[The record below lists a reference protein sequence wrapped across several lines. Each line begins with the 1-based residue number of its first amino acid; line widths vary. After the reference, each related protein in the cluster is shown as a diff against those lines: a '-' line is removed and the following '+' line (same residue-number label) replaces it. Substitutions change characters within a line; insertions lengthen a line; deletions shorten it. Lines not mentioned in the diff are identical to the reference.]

1 MPVGVFDTT
10 VALSYNRRAAMRAGI
25 VPVLLLQERLNSPRP
40 HEHHCMIDHQKEPKA
55 ITVDVVIPVLN
66 EQSALR
72 SSVES
77 LRAFL
82 YDHCPYAWRI
92 VIADNDSTD
101 ATPQIC
107 AELKQAYPG
116 EVDFIRLEQKGR
128 GRALRMAW
136 SRSTADVVCCMDVDL
151 STNLRALPPL
161 LAALIHSD
169 YDLATGSRL
178 IHGAIVTRQWKREV
192 ISRAYNLLI
201 RLMFWHR
208 FRDAQCGFK
217 GATRRAVEQLLP
229 QVKDQ
234 EWFFDT
240 ELLLKGERQGYRIF
254 ELPVEWI
261 EDIDTR
267 VRIVKTECQD
277 VRGLLR

>member
-1 MPVGVFDTT
+1 MV
-10 VALSYNRRAAMRAGI
+10 
-25 VPVLLLQERLNSPRP
+25 
-40 HEHHCMIDHQKEPKA
+40 DHDKEPKD

-66 EQSALR
+66 EQVALR
-72 SSVES
+72 GSVET
-77 LRAFL
+77 LRTFL
-82 YDHCPYAWRI
+82 HEHCPYTWRI
-92 VIADNDSTD
+92 VVADNASTD

-107 AELKQAYPG
+107 ADLKRDYPG
-116 EVDFIRLEQKGR
+116 EVDFVRLEQKGR

-136 SRSTADVVCCMDVDL
+136 TQSTADVVCYMDVDL
-151 STNLRALPPL
+151 STNLRALPPM

-178 IHGAIVTRQWKREV
+178 VHGAIVTRQWKREL
-192 ISRAYNLLI
+192 ISRCYNLLI

-217 GATRRAVEQLLP
+217 GATRRAVHDLLP

-234 EWFFDT
+234 AWFFDT

-261 EDIDTR
+261 EDLDTR
-267 VRIVKTECQD
+267 VKIVSTAWKD
-277 VRGLLR
+277 IKGLVRVRFGG

>member
-1 MPVGVFDTT
+1 
-10 VALSYNRRAAMRAGI
+10 
-25 VPVLLLQERLNSPRP
+25 
-40 HEHHCMIDHQKEPKA
+40 MIDHPKDPST

-72 SSVES
+72 SSVET

-82 YDHCPYAWRI
+82 HDACPYAWRI
-92 VIADNDSTD
+92 IVADNASTD
-101 ATPQIC
+101 RTPQIC
-107 AELKQAYPG
+107 AELKQQYTG
-116 EVDFIRLEQKGR
+116 EVDFIRLEQRGR
-128 GRALRMAW
+128 GRALRQAW
-136 SRSTADVVCCMDVDL
+136 SRSTADVVCYMDVDL
-151 STNLRALPPL
+151 STNLRALPPM

-178 IHGAIVTRQWKREV
+178 VHGAIVSRQWKREL
-192 ISRAYNLLI
+192 ISRAYNMLI

-217 GATRRAVEQLLP
+217 GATRRAVEDLVP

-234 EWFFDT
+234 AWFFDT

-261 EDIDTR
+261 EDLDTR
-267 VRIVKTECQD
+267 VKIVKTALED
-277 VRGLLR
+277 IKGLLRVRFGG

>member
-1 MPVGVFDTT
+1 
-10 VALSYNRRAAMRAGI
+10 
-25 VPVLLLQERLNSPRP
+25 
-40 HEHHCMIDHQKEPKA
+40 MIEQPKPPQD
-55 ITVDVVIPVLN
+55 ITVDIVIPVLN
-66 EQSALR
+66 EQVALR
-72 SSVES
+72 SSVEA

-82 YDHCPYAWRI
+82 GASCPYTWRI
-92 VIADNDSTD
+92 VVADNASTD
-101 ATPQIC
+101 ATPRIC
-107 AELKQAYPG
+107 AELKAQYPG
-116 EVDFIRLEQKGR
+116 EVDFVRLEQKGR

-136 SRSTADVVCCMDVDL
+136 TQSTADVVCYMDVDL

-178 IHGAIVTRQWKREV
+178 VHGAIVSRQWKREI
-192 ISRAYNLLI
+192 ISRAYNMLI
-201 RLMFWHR
+201 RLLFWHR

-217 GATRRAVEQLLP
+217 GATRRAVEDLLP

-234 EWFFDT
+234 AWFFDT

-261 EDIDTR
+261 EDLDTR
-267 VRIVKTECQD
+267 VKIIKTATD
-277 VRGLLR
+277 DIKGLLRVRFGG

>member
-1 MPVGVFDTT
+1 M
-10 VALSYNRRAAMRAGI
+10 
-25 VPVLLLQERLNSPRP
+25 VP
-40 HEHHCMIDHQKEPKA
+40 QKDVRE

-66 EQSALR
+66 EEQQLAASVETLR
-72 SSVES
+72 S
-77 LRAFL
+77 FL
-82 YDHCPYAWRI
+82 IEHCPYRWRI
-92 VIADNDSTD
+92 VVADNASIDR
-101 ATPQIC
+101 TPQIC
-107 AELKQAYPG
+107 RELKESYSA
-116 EVDFIRLEQKGR
+116 EFDFIRLEQKGR

-136 SRSTADVVCCMDVDL
+136 SRSQADVVAYMDVDL

-178 IHGAIVTRQWKREV
+178 MHGAIVTRQWKREI
-192 ISRAYNLLI
+192 ISRSYNLLI

-217 GATRRAVEQLLP
+217 GATRRAVDELLP
-229 QVKDQ
+229 QVRDQ
-234 EWFFDT
+234 AWFFDT

-261 EDIDTR
+261 EDLDTR
-267 VRIVKTECQD
+267 VKIIATAWQD
-277 VRGLLR
+277 IKGLVRVRLGG

>member
-1 MPVGVFDTT
+1 M
-10 VALSYNRRAAMRAGI
+10 
-25 VPVLLLQERLNSPRP
+25 PVLLLPPSFNGERPLLP
-40 HEHHCMIDHQKEPKA
+40 MIDQHKDPSE

-66 EQSALR
+66 EQAALAN
-72 SSVES
+72 SVET
-77 LRAFL
+77 LRTFL
-82 YDHCPYAWRI
+82 IERCPYRWRI
-92 VIADNDSTD
+92 VVADNASTD
-101 ATPQIC
+101 ATPRIC
-107 AELKQAYPG
+107 AELRDRYPG
-116 EVDFIRLEQKGR
+116 EVDFVRLEQKGR

-136 SRSTADVVCCMDVDL
+136 TQSTADVVCYMDVDL
-151 STNLRALPPL
+151 STNLRALPPM

-178 IHGAIVTRQWKREV
+178 VHGAIVTRQWKREL

-217 GATRRAVEQLLP
+217 GATRRALQDLVP

-234 EWFFDT
+234 AWFFDT

-261 EDIDTR
+261 EDLDTR
-267 VRIVKTECQD
+267 VKIVSTAWDDIKGL
-277 VRGLLR
+277 VRVRLGG

>member
-1 MPVGVFDTT
+1 MIAHIKPV
-10 VALSYNRRAAMRAGI
+10 S
-25 VPVLLLQERLNSPRP
+25 E
-40 HEHHCMIDHQKEPKA
+40 

-66 EQSALR
+66 EEAQLAA
-72 SSVES
+72 SVET

-82 YDHCPYAWRI
+82 SQHCPYRWRI
-92 VIADNDSTD
+92 VVADNASTD
-101 ATPQIC
+101 RTPQVC
-107 AELKQAYPG
+107 QELRASNPG
-116 EVDFIRLEQKGR
+116 QVDFIRLEQKGR
-128 GRALRMAW
+128 GRALRAAW
-136 SRSTADVVCCMDVDL
+136 SSSVADVVCYMDVDL

-178 IHGAIVTRQWKREV
+178 MHGAIVTRQWKREL
-192 ISRAYNLLI
+192 ISRTYNLLI

-217 GATRRAVEQLLP
+217 GATRRAIDDLIP

-234 EWFFDT
+234 AWFFDT

-261 EDIDTR
+261 EDLDSR
-267 VRIVKTECQD
+267 VKIVKTAWEDIQGL
-277 VRGLLR
+277 VRVRLGG

>member
-1 MPVGVFDTT
+1 MPG
-10 VALSYNRRAAMRAGI
+10 NPR
-25 VPVLLLQERLNSPRP
+25 LLYMTD
-40 HEHHCMIDHQKEPKA
+40 HHKEPRD

-66 EQSALR
+66 EQAALR
-72 SSVES
+72 QSVETLHS
-77 LRAFL
+77 FL
-82 YDHCPYAWRI
+82 VGHCPYTWRI
-92 VIADNDSTD
+92 VVADNASTD
-101 ATPQIC
+101 ATPAIC
-107 AELKQAYPG
+107 AELKEQYPG
-116 EVDFIRLEQKGR
+116 QVDFVRLEQKGR

-136 SRSTADVVCCMDVDL
+136 SQSTADVVCYMDVDL

-169 YDLATGSRL
+169 YDLGTGSRL
-178 IHGAIVTRQWKREV
+178 VHGAIVTRQWKREI

-201 RLMFWHR
+201 RLLFWHR

-217 GATRRAVEQLLP
+217 GATRRAVDDLVP

-261 EDIDTR
+261 EDLDSRVNIVRTAWADIKGLVR
-267 VRIVKTECQD
+267 VRL
-277 VRGLLR
+277 GG

>member
-1 MPVGVFDTT
+1 MRHRAKPMINQHKPVHD
-10 VALSYNRRAAMRAGI
+10 
-25 VPVLLLQERLNSPRP
+25 
-40 HEHHCMIDHQKEPKA
+40 
-55 ITVDVVIPVLN
+55 ITVDVVVPVLN
-66 EQSALR
+66 EEAQLAASVEALR
-72 SSVES
+72 S
-77 LRAFL
+77 FL
-82 YDHCPYAWRI
+82 IDHCPYRWRI
-92 VIADNDSTD
+92 VVADNASTD
-101 ATPQIC
+101 RTPAIC
-107 AELKQAYPG
+107 RDLRDRYG
-116 EVDFIRLEQKGR
+116 GDVDFIRLEQKGR

-136 SRSTADVVCCMDVDL
+136 TGSAADVVCYMDVDL

-178 IHGAIVTRQWKREV
+178 MHGATVTRQWRREI
-192 ISRAYNLLI
+192 ISRSYNLLI

-217 GATRRAVEQLLP
+217 GATRRAVDELVP

-234 EWFFDT
+234 AWFFDT

-261 EDIDTR
+261 EDLETR
-267 VRIVKTECQD
+267 VKIIRTAWEDIKGL
-277 VRGLLR
+277 VRVRLGG

>member
-1 MPVGVFDTT
+1 
-10 VALSYNRRAAMRAGI
+10 
-25 VPVLLLQERLNSPRP
+25 
-40 HEHHCMIDHQKEPKA
+40 MIDYKKEPNE
-55 ITVDVVIPVLN
+55 ITVDVIIPVFN
-66 EQSALR
+66 EQVALR
-72 SSVES
+72 PSVET
-77 LRAFL
+77 LRTFL
-82 YDHCPYAWRI
+82 HEHCPYKWRI
-92 VIADNDSTD
+92 VVADNASTD

-116 EVDFIRLEQKGR
+116 EVDFVRLEQKGR

-136 SRSTADVVCCMDVDL
+136 TQSTADVVCYMDVDL
-151 STNLRALPPL
+151 STNLRALPPM

-178 IHGAIVTRQWKREV
+178 VHGAIVSRQWKREF
-192 ISRAYNLLI
+192 ISRCYNLLI

-217 GATRRAVEQLLP
+217 GATRRAVEHLIP

-234 EWFFDT
+234 AWFFDT

-261 EDIDTR
+261 EDLDSRVKIVSTAWKDIKGLVR
-267 VRIVKTECQD
+267 VRF
-277 VRGLLR
+277 GG

>member
-1 MPVGVFDTT
+1 
-10 VALSYNRRAAMRAGI
+10 
-25 VPVLLLQERLNSPRP
+25 
-40 HEHHCMIDHQKEPKA
+40 MIDQHKKPEE

-66 EQSALR
+66 EEAALGH
-72 SSVES
+72 SVET
-77 LRAFL
+77 LHTFL
-82 YDHCPYAWRI
+82 TDHCPYSWRI
-92 VIADNDSTD
+92 VVADNGSRDR
-101 ATPQIC
+101 TPEIC
-107 AELKQAYPG
+107 AELKERFPAQ
-116 EVDFIRLEQKGR
+116 VDFVRLEQRGR
-128 GRALRMAW
+128 GRALRTAW
-136 SRSTADVVCCMDVDL
+136 TRSSADVVCYMDVDL

-178 IHGAIVTRQWKREV
+178 VHGAIVTRQWKREL

-217 GATRRAVEQLLP
+217 GATRRAVDELLP

-240 ELLLKGERQGYRIF
+240 ELLLKGERHGYRIF

-261 EDIDTR
+261 EDLDTR
-267 VRIVKTECQD
+267 VKIFKTATD
-277 VRGLLR
+277 DIKGLIRVRVGG

>member
-1 MPVGVFDTT
+1 
-10 VALSYNRRAAMRAGI
+10 
-25 VPVLLLQERLNSPRP
+25 
-40 HEHHCMIDHQKEPKA
+40 MIDQHKEPRE

-66 EQSALR
+66 EQAALG
-72 SSVES
+72 SSVET
-77 LRAFL
+77 LRSFL
-82 YDHCPYAWRI
+82 IEHCPYAWRI
-92 VIADNDSTD
+92 VVADNGSKDR
-101 ATPQIC
+101 TPEIC
-107 AELKQAYPG
+107 AELKERYPG
-116 EVDFIRLEQKGR
+116 QVDFIRLEQRGR
-128 GRALRMAW
+128 GRALRAAW
-136 SRSTADVVCCMDVDL
+136 TRSDADVVTYMDVDL

-178 IHGAIVTRQWKREV
+178 MHGAIVTRQWKREI

-201 RLMFWHR
+201 HLLFWNR

-217 GATRRAVEQLLP
+217 GATRRAVEELLP

-261 EDIDTR
+261 EDLDTR
-267 VRIVKTECQD
+267 VKIVKTATD
-277 VRGLLR
+277 DITGLLRVRFGG